1 MGSNPAV
8 PTISGVLKTM
18 TKKSFDSMK
27 TETWQ
32 KLDSYYRVDEKELVQ
47 QLMQQYKNF
56 NICHESARNKAAL
69 VIENLRNNKLSPL
82 RIESLLQTYR
92 LSTQEGL
99 SLMCMAESLLRIPD
113 KATKNRLIR
122 DKLNLGDWDLS
133 KESNWVENLA
143 NFSLAQTSNFLNMGQ
158 GSSLFSVIP
167 GLIRRFGEPLIRQIM
182 LKMICVM
189 GTQFVVAEKIE
200 KAAAN
205 NDGNLYSF
213 DMLGESAKT
222 SEDAEKYFAAYLNA
236 IKALSS
242 QAVEMQERSS
252 VSIKL
257 SALYP
262 RYEVLKR
269 DKAKAALIAKLF
281 ELSMAAKQAGIMLT
295 VDAEETERLEMSLE
309 IFEAVYTNSNLKG
322 WGGLG
327 LAVQAYQKRAS
338 VVIDWLVELAQ
349 KHQELMHIRLV
360 KGAYWDSEIKWCQE
374 RGLSDYPVFTQK
386 AHTDLSY
393 LVCATK
399 ILKASSLVYG
409 QFATHN
415 AYTALFVQELAA
427 HMNVANYELQR
438 LYGMGESLY
447 AQLNLPRV
455 RIYGPVGVYK
465 DLLAYLVRRLL
476 ENGANSSFVHQ
487 IYDRDISLQML
498 TQSVAES
505 FEQTH
510 GLSHAKIKTP
520 ELMYEGYR
528 RNSKG
533 IDLSRYDLLDSMQ
546 NSLNKYQLTAAPN
559 VLEGEYLPNLLNYAA
574 QAQVSWEKMDV
585 AKRAQIIENLG
596 DLLQQNED
604 ELIKILCVEGR
615 KTIADAIAE
624 VREAIDFCYY
634 YANQAK
640 GLFAK
645 PVELPGPTGE
655 INQLSYHSRGVFV
668 CIAPWNFPL
677 AIFLGQAVAAL
688 VTGNA
693 VLVKPAHQTPI
704 IGLYAVKLAHKA
716 GVPKD
721 ILQFMH
727 CKGSDVSKYLLGNN
741 LVKGVV
747 FTGSTDTAIRINQTL
762 AARNGAITP
771 LIAETGGMNAMIV
784 DSSALHE
791 QVVTDVISSAF
802 QSAGQRCSAL
812 RVLFVQEDIADEL
825 LHMLKNAMQE
835 LKIGDT
841 RVLDTDVGPVIDA
854 DAKNTLENHIS
865 YLQSLAE
872 KNQAQ
877 HVYSCE
883 LDATGDFIAPQVWQI
898 DSISVLQT
906 EVFGPI
912 LHVVRFKAN
921 ELEKVFEQVNATEYG
936 LTMGVH
942 SRLESTIATA
952 ERLAKVGNL
961 YINRNMIGAVVG
973 VQPFGGE
980 GLSGTGPK
988 AGGPNYLLRFVV
1000 ERTITNNVTAC
1011 GGNVTLLSSI

>member
-1 MGSNPAV
+1 MTNQSLDAAK
-8 PTISGVLKTM
+8 TKTWLQLK
-18 TKKSFDSMK
+18 D
-27 TETWQ
+27 
-32 KLDSYYRVDEKELVQ
+32 YYRADENKVVQ
-47 QLMQQYKNF
+47 QLIQQYKKF
-56 NICHESARNKAAL
+56 SSCHNNASTISVS
-69 VIENLRNNKLSPL
+69 VIEKLRSHKLNPL

-143 NFSLAQTSNFLNMGQ
+143 NFSLAQASNFLNMGHG
-158 GSSLFSVIP
+158 GSVFAVVP

-182 LKMICVM
+182 LKMIGVM
-189 GTQFVVAEKIE
+189 STQFVVAEKIE
-200 KAAAN
+200 KAVVAK
-205 NDGNLYSF
+205 DGNLYSF

-222 SEDAEKYFAAYLNA
+222 SEDAEKYFRSYLNA
-236 IKALSS
+236 IKALGG
-242 QAVEMQERSS
+242 QNGEMLERSS

-269 DKAKAALIAKLF
+269 AQAKSALSDKLLKLA
-281 ELSMAAKQAGIMLT
+281 MAAKDAGIMLT

-309 IFEAVYTNSNLKG
+309 IFEAVYTNSALKG

-327 LAVQAYQKRAS
+327 LAVQAYQKRATA
-338 VVIDWLVELAQ
+338 VIDWLVELSNVT
-349 KHQELMHIRLV
+349 QESMHIRLV

-374 RGLSDYPVFTQK
+374 RGLADYPVFTQK
-386 AHTDLSY
+386 SHTDLSY
-393 LVCATK
+393 LVCAEK
-399 ILKASSLVYG
+399 ILKAASLVYG

-415 AYTALFVQELAA
+415 AYTGIFVKELANSL
-427 HMNVANYELQR
+427 NVKNYELQR
-438 LYGMGESLY
+438 LYGMGEALY
-447 AQLNLPRV
+447 NQLELPRV

-487 IYDRDISLQML
+487 IYDQDISLQML
-498 TQSVAES
+498 TSSVEESVACT
-505 FEQTH
+505 Q
-510 GLSHAKIKTP
+510 GLPHPKIKTP
-520 ELMYEGYR
+520 EQIYDGYR
-528 RNSKG
+528 RNSRG
-533 IDLSRYDLLDSMQ
+533 IDLSRYDVVDSIQESLRNYKLGKKPNILD
-546 NSLNKYQLTAAPN
+546 
-559 VLEGEYLPNLLNYAA
+559 GESLPNLLHYAS
-574 QAQVSWEKMDV
+574 QSQVVWERLDII
-585 AKRAQIIENLG
+585 KRAQIIENLG

-604 ELIKILCVEGR
+604 ELIKILCVESK
-615 KTIADAIAE
+615 KTVADAIAE

-640 GLFAK
+640 DLFAQL
-645 PVELPGPTGE
+645 VILPGPTGE
-655 INQLSYHSRGVFV
+655 INQLSYHARGVFV

-688 VTGNA
+688 VSGNA

-704 IGLYAVKLAHKA
+704 IGLFAVNLAHKA

-721 ILQFMH
+721 VLQFMH
-727 CKGSDVSKYLLGNN
+727 CKGSDVSKYLLGNP

-762 AARNGAITP
+762 ASRSGAITP
-771 LIAETGGMNAMIV
+771 LIAETGGMNAMVV

-835 LKIGDT
+835 LTVDDT
-841 RVLDTDVGPVIDA
+841 RNLETDIGPVIDA
-854 DAKNTLENHIS
+854 EAKNNLENHIN
-865 YLQSLAE
+865 YLQSLASE
-872 KNQAQ
+872 QKSN
-877 HVYSCE
+877 HIYSCE
-883 LDATGDFIAPQVWQI
+883 FEAEGDFVAPQMWQI
-898 DSISVLQT
+898 DNLNLLRS

-912 LHVVRFKAN
+912 LHVIRFKAN
-921 ELEKVFEQVNATEYG
+921 ELEKVFEQVNATDYG
-936 LTMGVH
+936 LTMGIH
-942 SRLESTIATA
+942 SRLESTISTA

-988 AGGPNYLLRFVV
+988 AGGPNYLMRFVV
-1000 ERTITNNVTAC
+1000 ERTLTNNVTAS
-1011 GGNVTLLSSI
+1011 GGNITLLSSI

>member
-1 MGSNPAV
+1 
-8 PTISGVLKTM
+8 M
-18 TKKSFDSMK
+18 TKKSLGAASSEK
-27 TETWQ
+27 WL
-32 KLDSYYRVDEKELVQ
+32 KLNNFYRIDEQVLVQ
-47 QLMQQYKNF
+47 QLMHQYKSF
-56 NICHESARNKAAL
+56 DHCHNNSSKQAEE
-69 VIENLRNNKLSPL
+69 IIGNLRNNKLSPL
-82 RIESLLQTYR
+82 RIESLLQTYK

-113 KATKNRLIR
+113 KATKSRLIR
-122 DKLNLGDWDLS
+122 DKLNLGDWDIS

-143 NFSLAQTSNFLNMGQ
+143 NFSLAQTSNFLNMGY
-158 GSSLFSVIP
+158 GSSVLSVIP

-182 LKMICVM
+182 LKMISVM
-189 GTQFVVAEKIE
+189 GTQFVVAETIE
-200 KAAAN
+200 KAVSSKSEH
-205 NDGNLYSF
+205 LYSF

-222 SEDAEKYFAAYLNA
+222 SEDAEKYFGSYLNA
-236 IKALSS
+236 IKVLSG
-242 QAVEMQERSS
+242 QKGEMLERSS

-269 DKAKAALIAKLF
+269 DQAKTALTDKL
-281 ELSMAAKQAGIMLT
+281 LALAVAAKEAGIMLT

-309 IFEAVYTNSNLKG
+309 IFESVYTNASLKG

-338 VVIDWLVELAQ
+338 IVIDWLVELSQ
-349 KHQELMHIRLV
+349 NTKELMHIRLV

-374 RGLSDYPVFTQK
+374 RGLRDYPVFTQK

-393 LVCATK
+393 FVCAEK
-399 ILKASSLVYG
+399 ILKAPLIYG

-415 AYTALFVQELAA
+415 AYTAIFIKELAA
-427 HMNVANYELQR
+427 SLSVENYELQR
-438 LYGMGESLY
+438 LYGMGEALY
-447 AQLNLPRV
+447 NQLDLPRV
-455 RIYGPVGVYK
+455 RIYGPVGIYK

-487 IYDRDISLQML
+487 IYDKDISLQML
-498 TQSVAES
+498 TSSVAENVT
-505 FEQTH
+505 QTQ
-510 GLSHAKIKTP
+510 GLPHSKIKAP
-520 ELMYEGYR
+520 ECMYDGYR
-528 RNSKG
+528 RNSMG
-533 IDLSRYDLLDSMQ
+533 IDLSRYDVLDAMQESLNNYKLAKAPDLLD
-546 NSLNKYQLTAAPN
+546 
-559 VLEGEYLPNLLNYAA
+559 GESLPNLLNYAA
-574 QAQVSWEKMDV
+574 QAQVPWEKMDV
-585 AKRAQIIENLG
+585 LKRAQIIENLG
-596 DLLQQNED
+596 DLLQQNEQ
-604 ELIKILCVEGR
+604 ELINILCVEAR
-615 KTIADAIAE
+615 KTVADAIAE

-634 YANQAK
+634 YANQARE
-640 GLFAK
+640 LLVH
-645 PVELPGPTGE
+645 PVALPGPTGE
-655 INQLSYHSRGVFV
+655 INQLSYHARGVFV
-668 CIAPWNFPL
+668 SIAPWNFPL

-716 GVPKD
+716 GIPKD
-721 ILQFMH
+721 ALQFMH
-727 CKGSDVSKYLLGNN
+727 CKGSDISRYLLGNS

-747 FTGSTDTAIRINQTL
+747 FTGSTDTAIRINQSL
-762 AARNGAITP
+762 AARKGAITP
-771 LIAETGGMNAMIV
+771 LIAETGGMNAMVV

-812 RVLFVQEDIADEL
+812 RVLFIQEDIADEL

-841 RVLDTDVGPVIDA
+841 CELDTDIGPVIDA
-854 DAKNTLENHIS
+854 EAKNNLENHIN
-865 YLQSLAE
+865 YLQQLASE
-872 KNQAQ
+872 NKSY
-877 HVYSCE
+877 HIYSCE
-883 LDATGDFIAPQVWQI
+883 FEVEGDFVAPQVWHI
-898 DSISVLQT
+898 DNLNLLHS

-912 LHVVRFKAN
+912 LHVIRFKAN
-921 ELEKVFEQVNATEYG
+921 ELEKVFEQVNDTEYG
-936 LTMGVH
+936 LTMGIH
-942 SRLESTIATA
+942 SRLESTISTA

-988 AGGPNYLLRFVV
+988 AGGPNYLMRFVV
-1000 ERTITNNVTAC
+1000 ERTVTNNITAC
-1011 GGNVTLLSSI
+1011 GGNITLLSSI

>member
-1 MGSNPAV
+1 MIKPSENY
-8 PTISGVLKTM
+8 
-18 TKKSFDSMK
+18 KKSENWHTLNNF
-27 TETWQ
+27 
-32 KLDSYYRVDEKELVQ
+32 YRADEKTVVEN
-47 QLMQQYKNF
+47 LMQQYKQLAACSDNA
-56 NICHESARNKAAL
+56 CEKASA
-69 VIENLRNNKLSPL
+69 VIEQLRNNKLSPL

-99 SLMCMAESLLRIPD
+99 ALMCMAESLLRIPD
-113 KATKNRLIR
+113 KTTKSRLIR
-122 DKLNLGDWDLS
+122 DKLNLGEWNIA
-133 KESNWVENLA
+133 KEANWVENLA
-143 NFSLAQTSNFLNMGQ
+143 NFSLAQTSSFLNIGN
-158 GSSLFSVIP
+158 SNSFLSIIP
-167 GLIRRFGEPLIRQIM
+167 GLLRRFGEPLIRQIM
-182 LKMICVM
+182 LKMISVM

-200 KAAAN
+200 KAVQN
-205 NDGNLYSF
+205 KGNKLYSF

-222 SEDAEKYFAAYLNA
+222 SEDAEKYFNSYLNA
-236 IKALSS
+236 INALKE
-242 QAVEMQERSS
+242 QTADMVERSS

-257 SALYP
+257 SALHP

-269 DKAKAALIAKLF
+269 NQAKTDLTDKLLKLCLSAKA
-281 ELSMAAKQAGIMLT
+281 AGIMLT

-309 IFEAVYTNSNLKG
+309 IFETVYKNSDLKN

-338 VVIDWLVELAQ
+338 TVIDWLIELTQ
-349 KHQELMHIRLV
+349 NNKEPIHIRLV

-374 RGLSDYPVFTQK
+374 RGLTDYPVFTQK

-399 ILKASSLVYG
+399 ILKASPLVYG

-415 AYTALFVQELAA
+415 AYTAIFVKELANSL
-427 HMNVANYELQR
+427 NVANYELQR
-438 LYGMGESLY
+438 LHGMGETLY
-447 AQLNLPRV
+447 EQLNLPRV
-455 RIYGPVGVYK
+455 RIYGPVGIYK

-487 IYDRDISLQML
+487 IYDRNFSVQML
-498 TQSVAES
+498 TKSTDEHYQ
-505 FEQTH
+505 QTQ
-510 GLSHAKIKTP
+510 GLSHDKIKKP
-520 ELMYEGYR
+520 VNIYQGYR
-528 RNSKG
+528 RNSIG
-533 IDLSRYDLLDSMQ
+533 IDLSSYEIVDDLQ
-546 NSLNKYQLTAAPN
+546 NSLKTYQMPKQPDVMSGESLTN
-559 VLEGEYLPNLLNYAA
+559 SLNYAS
-574 QAQVSWEKMDV
+574 QAQSSWEKLGTK
-585 AKRAQIIENLG
+585 KRAQIIENLG
-596 DLLQQNED
+596 DLLQQNEK
-604 ELIKILCVEGR
+604 ELINILCIESK

-634 YANQAK
+634 YAKQAVN
-640 GLFAK
+640 LFEQ
-645 PVELPGPTGE
+645 PVNLPSPTGE
-655 INQLSYHSRGVFV
+655 INQLSYHARGIFV

-677 AIFLGQAVAAL
+677 AIFLGQVVAAL

-693 VLVKPAHQTPI
+693 VLAKPAHQTPI
-704 IGLYAVKLAHKA
+704 IGWHAVNLARKA

-721 ILQFMH
+721 VLQFIN
-727 CKGSDVSKYLLGNN
+727 CKGSDISKYLLSNN

-747 FTGSTDTAIRINQTL
+747 FTGSTDTAIKINQTL
-762 AARNGAITP
+762 AARNGAIIP

-812 RVLFVQEDIADEL
+812 RILFAQEDIIDEL
-825 LHMLKNAMQE
+825 LHMLENAMKE
-835 LKIGDT
+835 LKIGNT
-841 RVLDTDVGPVIDA
+841 TEIDTDVGPVIDS
-854 DAKNTLENHIS
+854 DAKNNLEKHIN
-865 YLQSLAE
+865 YLKSLANT
-872 KNQAQ
+872 KKAQ
-877 HVYSCE
+877 HIYSCPINVE
-883 LDATGDFIAPQVWQI
+883 GDFIAPQAWRI
-898 DSISVLQT
+898 DNIDVLKE

-912 LHVVRFKAN
+912 LHVISFKAN
-921 ELEKVFEQVNATEYG
+921 ELEKVFEQVNSVGYG

-988 AGGPNYLLRFVV
+988 AGGPNYLIRFMG
-1000 ERTITNNVTAC
+1000 ERTVTNNVTAC
-1011 GGNVTLLSSI
+1011 GGNITLLSSI